1 MIVED
6 QDRLT
11 ADSEGF
17 KVTTF
22 MHDAVVIRSGIAQA
36 VINRRGAE
44 LIGWQVGVN
53 DLLWPGDSQGWNQT
67 CPLMFPSCGWSESSL
82 AEIKGQ
88 YYPMPVHGFVSM
100 LEFDVVSSSESE
112 VTLEASDDE
121 FTKTMFP
128 FYFLFRITYKIVESR
143 LNIDISVKNTSY
155 SAFLPYSIGIH
166 PGFRW
171 PLLSSRKDS
180 WRLQF
185 DKSESPLV
193 PCISS
198 QGLIRGDQRKISFRG
213 RRLHLDETLFKNE
226 ALCFLNA
233 NSKRLSLVGEKV
245 TIRIDAPDAR
255 NWVVWSLP
263 QQDFLALEPCTGH
276 GDIEG
281 RRIPFDE
288 REYNVNLAPGEEQQ
302 FRVRFE
308 FLQHED

>member
-1 MIVED
+1 
-6 QDRLT
+6 
-11 ADSEGF
+11 
-17 KVTTF
+17 

-36 VINRRGAE
+36 VVNRKGAE
-44 LIGWQVGVN
+44 LIGWQVGGN
-53 DLLWPGDSQGWNQT
+53 DLLWPRGSPGWNQT

-82 AEIKGQ
+82 VEIKGQ
-88 YYPMPVHGFVSM
+88 YYPMPVHGFISM
-100 LEFDVVSSSESE
+100 QEFNVVSNSESE
-112 VTLEASDDE
+112 VTLEVSDDE
-121 FTKTMFP
+121 FTRTMFP
-128 FYFLFRITYKIVESR
+128 FNFLFRIAYKIADSQ
-143 LNIDISVKNTSY
+143 LNIEISVKNKSY
-155 SAFLPYSIGIH
+155 SAFLPYSIGVH

-171 PLLSSRKDS
+171 PLLSPHKDS

-185 DKSESPLV
+185 EKSESALI

-198 QGLIRGDQRKISFRG
+198 QGLIRGNQRKLSFHG
-213 RRLHLDETLFKNE
+213 RCLHLNESLFQNE

-255 NWVVWSLP
+255 HWVVWSLP

-276 GDIEG
+276 GDMEG